1 MGTLLTLMFMGYNL
15 WVPYIIGFKPS
26 FFHGSGSILFFL
38 GGRVGGERCCVGWG
52 KFGINDV
59 EVVFVLLRVSYFI

>member
-38 GGRVGGERCCVGWG
+38 GGRVGVKGVVWVGG
-52 KFGINDV
+52 SL
-59 EVVFVLLRVSYFI
+59 E